1 MTKKNLSESILQKRI
16 NRFKSIKRGYYS
28 LIILISLYVLSICAP
43 VIFNSKAIMVK
54 YNDDYYFPL
63 FNSIFSNK
71 NIEAKDLGQ
80 FEIKGK
86 KKYGQPHYRLLKKQY
101 QKEDK
106 GNWVIMP
113 LYPYDPYE
121 EVMSEKDE
129 QFTDMNGNG
138 VWDRLCVTSPFSVD
152 SAAKDFTFS
161 DTVSVVLKSADSE
174 SFNFYKG
181 EISGMI
187 GESGSAIP
195 AGKGTLIELS
205 NKFFEDCLSD
215 FKFSDSNGNSL
226 SVRYLSGSD
235 NVEENCD
242 SEVCL
247 FLDEGN
253 LKYSST
259 EDIAK
264 FQFLH
269 IGEDFIDEN
278 GNGIAD
284 KYKYTNFPDS
294 QHLLGTDNQG
304 RDVLSRL
311 IYGFNISITF
321 AIVCCFLS
329 YIIGIIIGGTLG
341 YFGGK
346 VDLFGL
352 RIIEIYGSIP
362 FLFMLMILATFI
374 KPNVY
379 ILASMYVFLTGW
391 IGITWYVR
399 GEFLREKSKD
409 YVSAAVSMGQSHWN
423 VMFRHILPNS
433 LTPVITFAPFAII
446 GYISA
451 LVSLDYLGF
460 GLQPPT
466 PSWGELMAQGRT
478 NLQYWHLIVS
488 PLFSIG
494 ATLFLI
500 TFIGEAIREA
510 FDPKVH
516 SRLR

>member
-1 MTKKNLSESILQKRI
+1 MTNKNLSESILQKRI

-43 VIFNSKAIMVK
+43 IIFNSKAIMVK
-54 YNDDYYFPL
+54 YNDEYYFPL

-121 EVMSEKDE
+121 EVISEKDE
-129 QFTDMNGNG
+129 QFTDVNGNG
-138 VWDRLCVTSPFSVD
+138 VWDP
-152 SAAKDFTFS
+152 
-161 DTVSVVLKSADSE
+161 SE
-174 SFNFYKG
+174 N
-181 EISGMI
+181 
-187 GESGSAIP
+187 
-195 AGKGTLIELS
+195 
-205 NKFFEDCLSD
+205 
-215 FKFSDSNGNSL
+215 
-226 SVRYLSGSD
+226 
-235 NVEENCD
+235 
-242 SEVCL
+242 
-247 FLDEGN
+247 
-253 LKYSST
+253 
-259 EDIAK
+259 
-264 FQFLH
+264 
-269 IGEDFIDEN
+269 FIDEN

-284 KYKYTNFPDS
+284 KYKYTNFPNS

-329 YIIGIIIGGTLG
+329 YIIGVIIGGTLG

>member
-28 LIILISLYVLSICAP
+28 LIILISLYVLSMCAP
-43 VIFNSKAIMVK
+43 LIFNSKAIMVK

-63 FNSIFSNK
+63 FNSIFNNK

-101 QKEDK
+101 QKEDN

-121 EVMSEKDE
+121 EVISEKDE

-138 VWDRLCVTSPFSVD
+138 VWDPS
-152 SAAKDFTFS
+152 
-161 DTVSVVLKSADSE
+161 
-174 SFNFYKG
+174 
-181 EISGMI
+181 
-187 GESGSAIP
+187 
-195 AGKGTLIELS
+195 
-205 NKFFEDCLSD
+205 
-215 FKFSDSNGNSL
+215 
-226 SVRYLSGSD
+226 
-235 NVEENCD
+235 
-242 SEVCL
+242 
-247 FLDEGN
+247 
-253 LKYSST
+253 
-259 EDIAK
+259 
-264 FQFLH
+264 
-269 IGEDFIDEN
+269 EDFIDEN

-284 KYKYTNFPDS
+284 KYKYTNFPNS

-466 PSWGELMAQGRT
+466 PSWGELMAQGRN
-478 NLQYWHLIVS
+478 NLQYWHLIIS

>member
-121 EVMSEKDE
+121 EVISEKDE
-129 QFTDMNGNG
+129 QFTDVNGNG
-138 VWDRLCVTSPFSVD
+138 VWDPT
-152 SAAKDFTFS
+152 
-161 DTVSVVLKSADSE
+161 
-174 SFNFYKG
+174 
-181 EISGMI
+181 
-187 GESGSAIP
+187 
-195 AGKGTLIELS
+195 
-205 NKFFEDCLSD
+205 
-215 FKFSDSNGNSL
+215 
-226 SVRYLSGSD
+226 
-235 NVEENCD
+235 
-242 SEVCL
+242 
-247 FLDEGN
+247 
-253 LKYSST
+253 
-259 EDIAK
+259 
-264 FQFLH
+264 
-269 IGEDFIDEN
+269 EDFIDEN

-284 KYKYTNFPDS
+284 KYKYTNFPNS

>member
-28 LIILISLYVLSICAP
+28 LIILISLYILSLCAP
-43 VIFNSKAIMVK
+43 IIFNSKAIMVK

-63 FNSIFSNK
+63 FNSIFNNK

-101 QKEDK
+101 QKENN

-121 EVMSEKDE
+121 EVISEKDE

-138 VWDRLCVTSPFSVD
+138 VWDPS
-152 SAAKDFTFS
+152 
-161 DTVSVVLKSADSE
+161 
-174 SFNFYKG
+174 
-181 EISGMI
+181 
-187 GESGSAIP
+187 
-195 AGKGTLIELS
+195 
-205 NKFFEDCLSD
+205 
-215 FKFSDSNGNSL
+215 
-226 SVRYLSGSD
+226 
-235 NVEENCD
+235 
-242 SEVCL
+242 
-247 FLDEGN
+247 
-253 LKYSST
+253 
-259 EDIAK
+259 
-264 FQFLH
+264 
-269 IGEDFIDEN
+269 EDFIDEN

-284 KYKYTNFPDS
+284 KYKYTNFPNS

-466 PSWGELMAQGRT
+466 PSWGELMAQGRN
-478 NLQYWHLIVS
+478 NLQYWHLIIS

>member
-1 MTKKNLSESILQKRI
+1 MTNKNLSESILQKRI

-43 VIFNSKAIMVK
+43 IIFNSKAIMVK

-63 FNSIFSNK
+63 FNSIFNNK

-101 QKEDK
+101 QKENN

-121 EVMSEKDE
+121 EVISEKDE
-129 QFTDMNGNG
+129 EFTDMNGNG
-138 VWDRLCVTSPFSVD
+138 VWDPS
-152 SAAKDFTFS
+152 
-161 DTVSVVLKSADSE
+161 
-174 SFNFYKG
+174 
-181 EISGMI
+181 
-187 GESGSAIP
+187 
-195 AGKGTLIELS
+195 
-205 NKFFEDCLSD
+205 
-215 FKFSDSNGNSL
+215 
-226 SVRYLSGSD
+226 
-235 NVEENCD
+235 
-242 SEVCL
+242 
-247 FLDEGN
+247 
-253 LKYSST
+253 
-259 EDIAK
+259 
-264 FQFLH
+264 
-269 IGEDFIDEN
+269 EDFIDEN

-284 KYKYTNFPDS
+284 KYKYTNFPNS

-466 PSWGELMAQGRT
+466 PSWGELMAQGRN
-478 NLQYWHLIVS
+478 NLQYWHLIIS

>member
-28 LIILISLYVLSICAP
+28 LIILISLYALSICAP
-43 VIFNSKAIMVK
+43 IIFNSKAIMVK

-63 FNSIFSNK
+63 FNSIFNNK

-101 QKEDK
+101 QKENN

-121 EVMSEKDE
+121 EVISEKDE
-129 QFTDMNGNG
+129 EFTDMNGNG
-138 VWDRLCVTSPFSVD
+138 VWDPS
-152 SAAKDFTFS
+152 
-161 DTVSVVLKSADSE
+161 
-174 SFNFYKG
+174 
-181 EISGMI
+181 
-187 GESGSAIP
+187 
-195 AGKGTLIELS
+195 
-205 NKFFEDCLSD
+205 
-215 FKFSDSNGNSL
+215 
-226 SVRYLSGSD
+226 
-235 NVEENCD
+235 
-242 SEVCL
+242 
-247 FLDEGN
+247 
-253 LKYSST
+253 
-259 EDIAK
+259 
-264 FQFLH
+264 
-269 IGEDFIDEN
+269 EDFIDEN

-284 KYKYTNFPDS
+284 KYKYTNFPNS

-466 PSWGELMAQGRT
+466 PSWGELMAQGRN
-478 NLQYWHLIVS
+478 NLQYWHLIIS

>member
-43 VIFNSKAIMVK
+43 IIFNSKAIMVK

-63 FNSIFSNK
+63 LNSIFNNK

-101 QKEDK
+101 QKEDN

-121 EVMSEKDE
+121 EVISEKDE

-138 VWDRLCVTSPFSVD
+138 VWDPS
-152 SAAKDFTFS
+152 
-161 DTVSVVLKSADSE
+161 
-174 SFNFYKG
+174 
-181 EISGMI
+181 
-187 GESGSAIP
+187 
-195 AGKGTLIELS
+195 
-205 NKFFEDCLSD
+205 
-215 FKFSDSNGNSL
+215 
-226 SVRYLSGSD
+226 
-235 NVEENCD
+235 
-242 SEVCL
+242 
-247 FLDEGN
+247 
-253 LKYSST
+253 
-259 EDIAK
+259 
-264 FQFLH
+264 
-269 IGEDFIDEN
+269 EDFIDEN

-284 KYKYTNFPDS
+284 KYKYTNFPNS

-466 PSWGELMAQGRT
+466 PSWGELMAQGRN
-478 NLQYWHLIVS
+478 NLQYWHLIIS

>member
-1 MTKKNLSESILQKRI
+1 MTNKNLSESILQKRI

-28 LIILISLYVLSICAP
+28 LIILISLYVLSMCAP
-43 VIFNSKAIMVK
+43 IIFNSKAIMVK
-54 YNDDYYFPL
+54 YNDEYYFPL
-63 FNSIFSNK
+63 FNSIFNNK

-101 QKEDK
+101 QKENK
-106 GNWVIMP
+106 ENWVIMP

-121 EVMSEKDE
+121 EVISEKDE

-138 VWDRLCVTSPFSVD
+138 VWDPS
-152 SAAKDFTFS
+152 
-161 DTVSVVLKSADSE
+161 
-174 SFNFYKG
+174 
-181 EISGMI
+181 
-187 GESGSAIP
+187 
-195 AGKGTLIELS
+195 
-205 NKFFEDCLSD
+205 
-215 FKFSDSNGNSL
+215 
-226 SVRYLSGSD
+226 
-235 NVEENCD
+235 
-242 SEVCL
+242 
-247 FLDEGN
+247 
-253 LKYSST
+253 
-259 EDIAK
+259 
-264 FQFLH
+264 
-269 IGEDFIDEN
+269 EDFIDEN

-284 KYKYTNFPDS
+284 KYKYTNFPNS

-466 PSWGELMAQGRT
+466 PSWGELMAQGRN
-478 NLQYWHLIVS
+478 NLQYWHLIIS

>member
-1 MTKKNLSESILQKRI
+1 MTNKNLSESILQKRI

-43 VIFNSKAIMVK
+43 IIFNSKAIMVK

-63 FNSIFSNK
+63 FNSIFNNK

-101 QKEDK
+101 QKENN

-121 EVMSEKDE
+121 EVISEKDE

-138 VWDRLCVTSPFSVD
+138 VWDPS
-152 SAAKDFTFS
+152 
-161 DTVSVVLKSADSE
+161 
-174 SFNFYKG
+174 
-181 EISGMI
+181 
-187 GESGSAIP
+187 
-195 AGKGTLIELS
+195 
-205 NKFFEDCLSD
+205 
-215 FKFSDSNGNSL
+215 
-226 SVRYLSGSD
+226 
-235 NVEENCD
+235 
-242 SEVCL
+242 
-247 FLDEGN
+247 
-253 LKYSST
+253 
-259 EDIAK
+259 
-264 FQFLH
+264 
-269 IGEDFIDEN
+269 EDFIDEN

-284 KYKYTNFPDS
+284 KYKYTNFPNS

-466 PSWGELMAQGRT
+466 PSWGELMAQGRN
-478 NLQYWHLIVS
+478 NLQYWHLIIS

>member
-1 MTKKNLSESILQKRI
+1 MTNKNLSESILQKRI

-28 LIILISLYVLSICAP
+28 LIILISLYVLSLCAP
-43 VIFNSKAIMVK
+43 IIFNSKAIMVK

-63 FNSIFSNK
+63 FNSIFNNK

-101 QKEDK
+101 QKEDN

-121 EVMSEKDE
+121 EVISEKDE

-138 VWDRLCVTSPFSVD
+138 VWDPS
-152 SAAKDFTFS
+152 
-161 DTVSVVLKSADSE
+161 
-174 SFNFYKG
+174 
-181 EISGMI
+181 
-187 GESGSAIP
+187 
-195 AGKGTLIELS
+195 
-205 NKFFEDCLSD
+205 
-215 FKFSDSNGNSL
+215 
-226 SVRYLSGSD
+226 
-235 NVEENCD
+235 
-242 SEVCL
+242 
-247 FLDEGN
+247 
-253 LKYSST
+253 
-259 EDIAK
+259 
-264 FQFLH
+264 
-269 IGEDFIDEN
+269 EDFIDEN

-284 KYKYTNFPDS
+284 KYKYTNFPNS

-466 PSWGELMAQGRT
+466 PSWGELMAQGRN
-478 NLQYWHLIVS
+478 NLQYWHLIIS

>member
-1 MTKKNLSESILQKRI
+1 MTNKNLSESILQKRI

-43 VIFNSKAIMVK
+43 IIFNSKAIMVK
-54 YNDDYYFPL
+54 YNDEYYFPL

-121 EVMSEKDE
+121 EVISEKDE
-129 QFTDMNGNG
+129 QFTDVNGNG
-138 VWDRLCVTSPFSVD
+138 VWDP
-152 SAAKDFTFS
+152 
-161 DTVSVVLKSADSE
+161 SE
-174 SFNFYKG
+174 N
-181 EISGMI
+181 
-187 GESGSAIP
+187 
-195 AGKGTLIELS
+195 
-205 NKFFEDCLSD
+205 
-215 FKFSDSNGNSL
+215 
-226 SVRYLSGSD
+226 
-235 NVEENCD
+235 
-242 SEVCL
+242 
-247 FLDEGN
+247 
-253 LKYSST
+253 
-259 EDIAK
+259 
-264 FQFLH
+264 
-269 IGEDFIDEN
+269 FIDEN

-284 KYKYTNFPDS
+284 KYKYTNFPNS

-466 PSWGELMAQGRT
+466 PSWGELMAQGRN
-478 NLQYWHLIVS
+478 NLQYWHLIIS

>member
-1 MTKKNLSESILQKRI
+1 MTNKNLSESILQKRI

-43 VIFNSKAIMVK
+43 IIFNSKAIMVK

-121 EVMSEKDE
+121 EVISEKDE
-129 QFTDMNGNG
+129 QFTDGNGNG
-138 VWDRLCVTSPFSVD
+138 VWDPS
-152 SAAKDFTFS
+152 
-161 DTVSVVLKSADSE
+161 
-174 SFNFYKG
+174 
-181 EISGMI
+181 
-187 GESGSAIP
+187 
-195 AGKGTLIELS
+195 
-205 NKFFEDCLSD
+205 
-215 FKFSDSNGNSL
+215 
-226 SVRYLSGSD
+226 
-235 NVEENCD
+235 
-242 SEVCL
+242 
-247 FLDEGN
+247 
-253 LKYSST
+253 
-259 EDIAK
+259 
-264 FQFLH
+264 
-269 IGEDFIDEN
+269 EDFIDEN

-284 KYKYTNFPDS
+284 KYKYTNFPNS

>member
-1 MTKKNLSESILQKRI
+1 MTNKNLSESILQKRI

-28 LIILISLYVLSICAP
+28 LIILITLYVLSICAP
-43 VIFNSKAIMVK
+43 IIFNSKAIMVK

-63 FNSIFSNK
+63 FNSIFINK

-121 EVMSEKDE
+121 EVISEKDE
-129 QFTDMNGNG
+129 QFTDVNGNG
-138 VWDRLCVTSPFSVD
+138 VWDPT
-152 SAAKDFTFS
+152 
-161 DTVSVVLKSADSE
+161 
-174 SFNFYKG
+174 
-181 EISGMI
+181 
-187 GESGSAIP
+187 
-195 AGKGTLIELS
+195 
-205 NKFFEDCLSD
+205 
-215 FKFSDSNGNSL
+215 
-226 SVRYLSGSD
+226 
-235 NVEENCD
+235 
-242 SEVCL
+242 
-247 FLDEGN
+247 
-253 LKYSST
+253 
-259 EDIAK
+259 
-264 FQFLH
+264 
-269 IGEDFIDEN
+269 EDFIDEN

-284 KYKYTNFPDS
+284 KYKYTNFPNS

>member
-1 MTKKNLSESILQKRI
+1 MFIR
-16 NRFKSIKRGYYS
+16 
-28 LIILISLYVLSICAP
+28 
-43 VIFNSKAIMVK
+43 
-54 YNDDYYFPL
+54 
-63 FNSIFSNK
+63 
-71 NIEAKDLGQ
+71 
-80 FEIKGK
+80 
-86 KKYGQPHYRLLKKQY
+86 
-101 QKEDK
+101 
-106 GNWVIMP
+106 
-113 LYPYDPYE
+113 
-121 EVMSEKDE
+121 
-129 QFTDMNGNG
+129 
-138 VWDRLCVTSPFSVD
+138 DR
-152 SAAKDFTFS
+152 
-161 DTVSVVLKSADSE
+161 
-174 SFNFYKG
+174 
-181 EISGMI
+181 
-187 GESGSAIP
+187 
-195 AGKGTLIELS
+195 
-205 NKFFEDCLSD
+205 
-215 FKFSDSNGNSL
+215 
-226 SVRYLSGSD
+226 
-235 NVEENCD
+235 
-242 SEVCL
+242 
-247 FLDEGN
+247 
-253 LKYSST
+253 
-259 EDIAK
+259 
-264 FQFLH
+264 
-269 IGEDFIDEN
+269 
-278 GNGIAD
+278 
-284 KYKYTNFPDS
+284 YKYTNFPNS